1 MIRRPPISTRTYPL
15 FPYTTLCRSVCTLR
29 NLEGERVGLER
40 LIHLHAHEEDV
51 GALTDAVDQLHV
63 VDHAATERQA
73 QIIEQRVLGLGLEG
87 EIHNLTGLLVGNLK
101 VLADGRYVTGE
112 Q

>member
-15 FPYTTLCRSVCTLR
+15 FPYTTLCRSVGTLR

-40 LIHLHAHEEDV
+40 LIHLHAHEEDI
-51 GALTDAVDQLHV
+51 GTLTDAVDQLHV

-73 QIIEQRVLGLGLEG
+73 QIIEQRVLRSEEHTSELQSLMR
-87 EIHNLTGLLVGNLK
+87 ISYAVFCLK
-101 VLADGRYVTGE
+101 KKNNN
-112 Q
+112 